1 WSESA
6 VQLCSE
12 RQQRILADIY
22 PALKQNGLL
31 VYSTCSYSKQENEH
45 IADWLCDTFD
55 LSSVQIPAEKEWGI
69 EETRSDKHG
78 CYGYRF
84 YPHKVKGEGL
94 FMACFRK
101 NEETPEP
108 PVKRVKE
115 LKVNRKNEDIIRKW
129 LRAPA

>member
-1 WSESA
+1 TLWCNAALKFFPRSLHDA
-6 VQLCSE
+6 LP
-12 RQQRILADIY
+12 I
-22 PALKQNGLL
+22 LKQNGLL

-84 YPHKVKGEGL
+84 YP
-94 FMACFRK
+94 RS
-101 NEETPEP
+101 EEHTS
-108 PVKRVKE
+108 E
-115 LKVNRKNEDIIRKW
+115 LQSRENLVCR
-129 LRAPA
+129 LLLA